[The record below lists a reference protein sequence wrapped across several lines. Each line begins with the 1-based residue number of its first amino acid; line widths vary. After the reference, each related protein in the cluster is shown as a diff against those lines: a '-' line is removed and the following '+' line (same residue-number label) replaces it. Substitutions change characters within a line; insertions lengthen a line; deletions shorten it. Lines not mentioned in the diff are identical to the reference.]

1 MPQGLPG
8 VASNINRPNSGWK
21 TGRVS
26 SSLSKISM
34 GKSLALHTHL
44 YLETV
49 CKSGTQ
55 PPCLLSASSFA
66 SASRISAC
74 RKDNLTFRRSSL
86 KTTTKY
92 SIYSDYELSGRQKAI
107 LVLPRRPI
115 AKRLFL
121 CLLRAAILREVAT
134 NNEFPFI
141 TDDSTMA

>member
-8 VASNINRPNSGWK
+8 VASNMNRPNSGWN

-34 GKSLALHTHL
+34 GRSPAMHILL
-44 YLETV
+44 YLDTV

-66 SASRISAC
+66 SASRMSAC
-74 RKDNLTFRRSSL
+74 RKDNLTFRRPSS
-86 KTTTKY
+86 KATTRY
-92 SIYSDYELSGRQKAI
+92 SIYSAYELNGRQKAI

-115 AKRLFL
+115 AKRLFP
-121 CLLRAAILREVAT
+121 CLLRAARLLEVAT
-134 NNEFPFI
+134 NNEFPYI
-141 TDDSTMA
+141 TGNPTTV